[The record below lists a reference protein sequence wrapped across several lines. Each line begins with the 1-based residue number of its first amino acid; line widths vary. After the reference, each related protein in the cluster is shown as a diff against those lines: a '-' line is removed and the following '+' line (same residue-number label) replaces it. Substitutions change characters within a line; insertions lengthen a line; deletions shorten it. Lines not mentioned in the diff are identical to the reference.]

1 MATNKKISDL
11 DTASAIDGSEMI
23 PVVKNGSNFKVLI
36 SQIRDW
42 IGVASTA
49 AAGLMS
55 VADKTKLSGIE
66 TNATANSTDAMLR
79 DRSTHTGKQAAS
91 TIDGLKTV
99 ATSGAYADLT
109 GKPDLSV
116 TALGAAP
123 ATHVGAAGT
132 AAHPIAT
139 KDAAGFMSPATVEL
153 LAQTKQLAFTA
164 DYTDVLNRPINRV
177 APMGFT
183 WWADSNTDKG
193 STINDYNSFGT
204 GTYHP
209 IAATG
214 AKYRDAMEF
223 HNFVSAADTYS
234 IAGIRSAKPV
244 AKVGTGAFQGGF
256 KFEAIVHW
264 TYAANTC
271 MVIGLSDNETKAYGN
286 FSGTDVGIAI
296 GWNSGETGA
305 STLKVM
311 VGNGTT
317 VNRFDATAG
326 TLQDDASYYV
336 SVEIKPAIDTARIA
350 TVRVI
355 NLDTGVRIVDDL
367 VIDEDMLPSKN
378 TPLIAMVEYG
388 TLANTTAV
396 SVDLLAMT
404 CERHRGF

>member
-1 MATNKKISDL
+1 MAVNKKISDL
-11 DTASAIDGSEMI
+11 DTATGIDGSEMI
-23 PVVKNGSNFKVLI
+23 PVVKNGNNFKVLI

-49 AAGLMS
+49 AAGLMTA
-55 VADKTKLSGIE
+55 ADKTKLSGIE
-66 TNATANSTDAMLR
+66 NNATANSTDAMLR
-79 DRSTHTGKQAAS
+79 DRSTHTGQQPAS
-91 TIDGLKTV
+91 SIQGLKTV

-109 GKPDLSV
+109 GKPDL
-116 TALGAAP
+116 TPAGLGVAP
-123 ATHVGAAGT
+123 ASHVGAGGD
-132 AAHPIAT
+132 AHPIAT
-139 KDAAGFMSPATVEL
+139 VDTAGFMSPTTVAL
-153 LAQTKQLAFTA
+153 LAQVKQLAFTA
-164 DYTDVLNRPINRV
+164 DYTDLLNRPINRV

-204 GTYHP
+204 GSYHP

-214 AKYRDAMEF
+214 TKYRDAMEF

-244 AKVGTGAFQGGF
+244 AKIGRGSYQGGF

-296 GWNSGETGA
+296 GWNSGDTGA

-326 TLQDDASYYV
+326 ALQDDASYYV
-336 SVEIKPAIDTARIA
+336 SFEVKPADDGSRVAV
-350 TVRVI
+350 VRVI

-367 VIDEDMLPSKN
+367 QIAETMLPPFA